1 MKKFENNGLVDTRK
15 PPKKRAREIAEIW
28 GEGYEPLIN
37 VLELCIKNDIGTLAC
52 CAGHKVEDGFSFPY
66 ILFKAD
72 SPLAYYIFNHMSENC
87 NTVDIISIGRN
98 EIIKAPVFSI
108 HAVASAKE
116 ECFNKIGDCIK
127 EYLKEHERNPKV
139 KIKGIKKLDKI
150 YKRNYSNESLVKK
163 ILFLCNSKFC
173 TIKNIIYYPKTKE
186 YFFNEFDSD
195 KTWYTEEELAK
206 FYPEGFLMDKE
217 QRKNMS
223 VIGKIKQKCQ
233 NSKVGL
239 NRLGELRRMFQK
251 NEKEMQMAER
261 YVSVEKVDEENAEE
275 KNSIDELSFEE
286 KEKYIEELREIFSK
300 ESNEEER

>member
-37 VLELCIKNDIGTLAC
+37 LLELCIKNDIGTLSC
-52 CAGHKVEDGFSFPY
+52 CAGGHKAEDSSIDNPF

-72 SPLAYYIFNHMSENC
+72 SSLAYYIFNHMSENC
-87 NTVDIISIGRN
+87 NTVDRISIGKD
-98 EIIKAPVFSI
+98 EIIKAPTFSI

-139 KIKGIKKLDKI
+139 KIKGIKKLEKI
-150 YKRNYSNESLVKK
+150 YKRNYSNESLAKK

-173 TIKNIIYYPKTKE
+173 TITEIIYSPKTKE
-186 YFFNEFDSD
+186 YFFDS
-195 KTWYTEEELAK
+195 WYTEEEMAK
-206 FYPEGFLMDKE
+206 FYPKGFLMDKE

-223 VIGKIKQKCQ
+223 VIGKIKKICI
-233 NSKVGL
+233 NSNVGL
-239 NRLGELRRMFQK
+239 NQIGELFRQFKGIEKAEVEDIK
-251 NEKEMQMAER
+251 NEFSKILNEDEN
-261 YVSVEKVDEENAEE
+261 DEE
-275 KNSIDELSFEE
+275 
-286 KEKYIEELREIFSK
+286 R
-300 ESNEEER
+300 